1 MPLEDI
7 IRVIEEEGRK
17 ELNALKA
24 EGDKK
29 VSALLEE
36 YRKRGE
42 AKVQEMQKKGE
53 RDREAYKRQHL
64 LNAEL
69 EQRKNVLLKKQAASS
84 RLIEKVI
91 DRIRDLPPEDYKGL
105 LAMWIKQNLQ
115 TGNEKIYLTERDRAS
130 IGSDLVAKV
139 NASLIMQKQKGNLRL
154 GDTALPKE
162 AIGGFVLER
171 GRIRIDLTFARL
183 LKEKQDKLELII
195 SETLFAP
202 IPMEKEADKDE

>member
-7 IRVIEEEGRK
+7 VKVIEEEGRK

-24 EGDKK
+24 DGDKK
-29 VSALLEE
+29 VSLLLED
-36 YRKRGE
+36 YRERGE
-42 AKVQEMQKKGE
+42 IKVQEIQKKGE
-53 RDREAYKRQHL
+53 RDRDAYKRQHL

-84 RLIEKVI
+84 KLIEKVI

-105 LAMWIKQNLQ
+105 LAVWIKLNLQ
-115 TGNEKIYLTERDRAS
+115 TGSERIYLTERDRTS

-139 NASLIMQKQKGNLRL
+139 NASLIMQKQKGNIRL

-162 AIGGFVLER
+162 AIGGFILER

-183 LKEKQDKLELII
+183 LREKQDKLELII
-195 SETLFAP
+195 SETLFSP
-202 IPMEKEADKDE
+202 IPTEKEENKDE